1 MRANGM
7 NFGRI
12 LTAMVTPFNEN
23 GDVDYN
29 KVTELV
35 NYLITNG
42 TEGIVVAGT
51 TGESP
56 TLSSDE
62 KVLLYRKVVE
72 VANGRIP
79 VIAGTGSNNTQASIE
94 LTKKAAEAGVNGIML
109 VVPYYNK
116 PSQEGLYQH
125 FKAIAEATT
134 LPVMLYNIPGRSAV
148 NMTPETII
156 RLSKVEN
163 IVCVKEASGNLD
175 AMAQIIEET
184 DDNFSLYSGDDALT
198 IPVLAIG
205 GVGVVSVAAHV
216 IGNEMQDMVQAF
228 FNGDLKGAS
237 ALHRKLLPMMKALFA
252 APSPSPVKA
261 ALGLKGIDTG
271 SLRLPLI
278 PLNETERE
286 VLKNALLPILEK
298 DKIQFITSIAR

>member
-1 MRANGM
+1 MM
-7 NFGRI
+7 NFGQI
-12 LTAMVTPFNEN
+12 LTAMVTPFNEQ
-23 GDVDYN
+23 GAVDFN
-29 KVTELV
+29 KVDKVV
-35 NYLITNG
+35 NHLIANG

-62 KVLLYRKVVE
+62 KVALFKHVVE
-72 VANGRIP
+72 VVNGRVP
-79 VIAGTGSNNTQASIE
+79 VLAGTGSNNTQASIE
-94 LTKKAAEAGVNGIML
+94 LTKKAEETGVNGIML

-184 DDNFSLYSGDDALT
+184 DDSFSLYSGDDGMCL
-198 IPVLAIG
+198 PVLAIG

-216 IGNEMQDMVQAF
+216 IGNEMQEMVQAF
-228 FNGDLKGAS
+228 VKGDLKGAA
-237 ALHRKLLPMMKALFA
+237 ALHRKLLPMIKALFA
-252 APSPSPVKA
+252 APSPAPVKA
-261 ALGLKGIDTG
+261 ALQLKGIDSG
-271 SLRLPLI
+271 SLRLPLV
-278 PLNETERE
+278 PLNEEE
-286 VLKNALLPILEK
+286 LEALKKALQPILENEK
-298 DKIQFITSIAR
+298 NAVKL

>member
-1 MRANGM
+1 M

-23 GDVDYN
+23 GEVDYN

-35 NYLITNG
+35 NYLIANG

-56 TLSSDE
+56 TLSSVE
-62 KVLLYRKVVE
+62 KVQLYKKVVE

-79 VIAGTGSNNTQASIE
+79 VIAGTGSNNTQGSIE
-94 LTKKAAEAGVNGIML
+94 LTKKAEEAGVNGIML

-116 PSQEGLYQH
+116 PSQEGLFQH

-134 LPVMLYNIPGRSAV
+134 LPIMLYNIPGRSAV

-175 AMAQIIEET
+175 AMAHIIEET
-184 DDNFSLYSGDDALT
+184 DDSFSLYSGDDALT

-216 IGNEMQDMVQAF
+216 IGNEMQGMIQAF
-228 FNGDLKGAS
+228 LNGDLTGAS
-237 ALHRKLLPMMKALFA
+237 ALHRKLLPVIKALFA
-252 APSPSPVKA
+252 APSPAPVKA
-261 ALGLKGIDTG
+261 ALQLKGIDTG

-278 PLNETERE
+278 PLNDSERE
-286 VLKNALLPILEK
+286 LLKEALQPIFGK